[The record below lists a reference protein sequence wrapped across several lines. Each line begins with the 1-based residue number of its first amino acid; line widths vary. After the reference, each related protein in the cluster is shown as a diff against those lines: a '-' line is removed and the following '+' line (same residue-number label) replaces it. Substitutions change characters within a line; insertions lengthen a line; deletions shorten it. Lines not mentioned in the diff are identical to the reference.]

1 MTFADLV
8 GTGWSY
14 FFFVVALVG
23 IGSFI
28 YKDKKGKW
36 PWNR

>member
-1 MTFADLV
+1 MSLGLIFTLIV
-8 GTGWSY
+8 
-14 FFFVVALVG
+14 

-36 PWNR
+36 PWDKKSK